1 MPKIYRSVLEYA
13 QNSTVF
19 FFVCGE
25 SLCMVYETS
34 AFRVLALALLVSGV
48 SVSASRGNAGVR
60 ESQVNEGINGS
71 RDTRLLAE
79 GNVNEDKWLEG
90 TPQGCK
96 RTGSS
101 VKCSVAV
108 RSKEDHN
115 AYGRCRE
122 DNFTRLFDTSGNVY
136 PCAQIQIG
144 NQKSEEGLWSRFP
157 QGTPVKVTLTFN
169 NVPSQVNEFDTLEIG
184 FKIPEGGIYKNSFLK
199 FKNIQLPR

>member
-1 MPKIYRSVLEYA
+1 
-13 QNSTVF
+13 
-19 FFVCGE
+19 
-25 SLCMVYETS
+25 MVYRTS
-34 AFRVLALALLVSGV
+34 AFGLLALALLVSGV
-48 SVSASRGNAGVR
+48 SVSASQRMTGVR
-60 ESQVNEGINGS
+60 ESQVNEGINS
-71 RDTRLLAE
+71 RRDTLLLAQA
-79 GNVNEDKWLEG
+79 NVNEDKWLEG

-169 NVPSQVNEFDTLEIG
+169 NVPSHVNEFDTLEIS
-184 FKIPEGGIYKNSFLK
+184 FYVWPFHANTNPFLK